1 MSIIA
6 MITAAL
12 FGAAV
17 LYWICTRIRDIG
29 IRDLSEIGDRA
40 ASMIAHTPPQFVFRR
55 GSLRRNASQAFS
67 YAASRGALIAAPQIL
82 KIEARR
88 RVRILIDDAA
98 WRLGEIRTQQCVRH
112 DPCVS
117 EAIEAAG
124 NEIAEMRGSL
134 MSAGDD
140 ELNELHERTATL
152 LQQIN
157 VSYPRIRKLSP
168 LHETMARLLAETEQL
183 CADDAARAGLCL
195 NERRAELEAWNA
207 RCATFTSPERLVGIE
222 RAIRERIALMEECL
236 AYLKRGQQADAN
248 VAAQPTDDPWQVLG
262 VARGASP
269 NDVKRAYRRRAAQYH
284 PDRVEDAV
292 SRIADAEVQQRLRDW
307 FSEQMRCV
315 NGAYETITSHTKGA
329 RP

>member
-17 LYWICTRIRDIG
+17 LYWICTRFHDIG
-29 IRDLSEIGDRA
+29 IRDLSEMGDRA
-40 ASMIAHTPPQFVFRR
+40 ASVMAHTPPQFIFGR
-55 GSLRRNASQAFS
+55 GSLRRNASRAFS
-67 YAASRGALIAAPQIL
+67 YAAAGGALIAAPQLL

-98 WRLGEIRTQQCVRH
+98 WRLGEIRMLQRGKQ
-112 DPCVS
+112 DPRMI
-117 EAIEAAG
+117 EAIETAG

-134 MSAGDD
+134 MTAGDD
-140 ELNELHERTATL
+140 ERNELHERAASL
-152 LQQIN
+152 LGSIN
-157 VSYPRIRKLSP
+157 VSYPRLRRLSP
-168 LHETMARLLAETEQL
+168 LRETMARLLAETEQL

-207 RCATFTSPERLVGIE
+207 CCATFTNPERLVGIE
-222 RAIRERIALMEECL
+222 RAIKERIALMEECL
-236 AYLKRGQQADAN
+236 AYLKRGQAADASSSP
-248 VAAQPTDDPWQVLG
+248 AADDPWQVLG

-284 PDRVEDAV
+284 PDRVADAV
-292 SRIADAEVQQRLRDW
+292 SRFADAEVQQQLREW
-307 FSEQMRCV
+307 FSEQMRRV
-315 NGAYETITSHTKGA
+315 NDAYQTITKGA
-329 RP
+329 TP